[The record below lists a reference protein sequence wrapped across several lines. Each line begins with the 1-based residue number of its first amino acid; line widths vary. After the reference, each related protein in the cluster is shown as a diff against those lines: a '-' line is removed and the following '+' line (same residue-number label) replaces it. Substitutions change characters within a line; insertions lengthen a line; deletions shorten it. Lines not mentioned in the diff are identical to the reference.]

1 MTDEVPENTFAQIA
15 YEQMLNSRYALQNHP
30 AHRFSAGLD
39 RSATVLL
46 ARLSVAE
53 PMTIA
58 ELAEAFG
65 LDISTIHRQV
75 AAAIKAG
82 LIERIDDPAGGQAK
96 KHQPTAEGS
105 RLLAAEFAYREATTR
120 EIMQGWSEEDTAD
133 YLRLVEKFN
142 RGIEHLRNQP
152 WPR

>member
-1 MTDEVPENTFAQIA
+1 MSADRPENPFATIA

-30 AHRFSAGLD
+30 AHGFSAGLD

-65 LDISTIHRQV
+65 LDISTVHRQV

-82 LIERIDDPAGGQAK
+82 LIEKIADPEGGQAK
-96 KHQPTAEGS
+96 KHQPTAEGN
-105 RLLAAEFAYREATTR
+105 RLLDLEFEYREATTKK
-120 EIMQGWSEEDTAD
+120 IMDGWSEAEIAD
-133 YLRLVEKFN
+133 YQRLLEKFN
-142 RGIEHLRNQP
+142 RGIETLRNQP